1 VTLSDATL
9 GIENIDIPAGGLYNG
24 NENLY
29 DNAEWDNGFYI
40 FLADEDGNEIVGL
53 TVEPPVEENVEN
65 AVPNVFLSW
74 TFENYF
80 DNAGNGLATGTWM
93 IKVIAGDSMFSNYG
107 LGKHRV
113 EENIVFTLDI
123 VPPAAPTIEVT
134 YEDYI
139 PEDPLKTDDMA
150 WTLRGDPGSTEGG
163 ATIKIYG
170 TFYKVEN
177 GVTDITPVWTDNLLA
192 SFIAEA
198 DGSWRGV
205 IYLDD
210 YEGMVVE
217 IEVSATDAAGNEGTR
232 SLYGCLMY
240 DATPPRVEIYT
251 EPVGPEDNFTEESIV
266 IKGKVHIQPWERYA
280 DIDAWIEGIPLD
292 IDDITGEFSD
302 SVELVVG
309 TNDIDVRA
317 RDLFGNDATED
328 VLITRVEMPVEPVV
342 PVVEIPPEPPE
353 QIQVVVERPAVP
365 DYAPY
370 AIVIVIIALILA
382 AIAIFRKK

>member
-40 FLADEDGNEIVGL
+40 FLAKEDGTEVEGL

-65 AVPNVFLSW
+65 AVPNVFMSW
-74 TFENYF
+74 TFENFY
-80 DNAGNGLATGTWM
+80 DNDGNGLATGTWM

-107 LGKHRV
+107 EGKHRV
-113 EENIVFTLDI
+113 EENIVFTLD
-123 VPPAAPTIEVT
+123 VEPPAAPAIEVT
-134 YEDYI
+134 YEEYI
-139 PEDPLKTDDMA
+139 PEVPLKTDDKA
-150 WTLRGDPGSTEGG
+150 WTLRGDPGSTEGE
-163 ATIKIYG
+163 AMIRIYG
-170 TFYKVEN
+170 TFYRVEN
-177 GVTDITPVWTDNLLA
+177 GVTAAVPVAEDVLLDNFKA
-192 SFIAEA
+192 KA
-198 DGSWRGV
+198 DGSWRRT
-205 IYLDD
+205 IYLEN
-210 YEGMVVE
+210 EGMVVE

-232 SLYGCLMY
+232 SLYGSLMY
-240 DATPPRVEIYT
+240 DDTPPVVEIYT
-251 EPVGPEDNFTEESIV
+251 QPLTTENESIV
-266 IKGKVHIQPWERYA
+266 ITGKVHIQAWERYA
-280 DIDAWIEGIPLD
+280 DIDAWIEGISLD

-302 SVELVVG
+302 SVELIVG
-309 TNDIDVRA
+309 VNDIDVRA

-328 VLITRVEMPVEPVV
+328 VLITRVEPPVEPVEEV
-342 PVVEIPPEPPE
+342 PEQIIVEVEPPVVEIPP
-353 QIQVVVERPAVP
+353 VAVP